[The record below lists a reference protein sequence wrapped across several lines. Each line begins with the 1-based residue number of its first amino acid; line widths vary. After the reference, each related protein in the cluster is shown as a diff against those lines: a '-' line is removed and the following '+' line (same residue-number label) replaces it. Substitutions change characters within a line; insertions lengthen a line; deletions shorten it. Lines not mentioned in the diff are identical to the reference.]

1 MSLNQ
6 LPNVRKEEIDA
17 MNRIAEERM
26 KKDGLVMHEP
36 IAEPL
41 QNMHPMLQHHEEPD
55 YYAADESHESE
66 VQTNQDQDY
75 EEEEQEVVQQPVAQ
89 ESHQQMNFRMIRE
102 RAEAAER
109 RADEAMKYAMSLQQ
123 QNTPKQQVQVV
134 EDDYSDIGLDD
145 DGLAE
150 GKHLKKVLKEMRELK
165 REMHEYKTRS
175 TNDTVEVKL
184 KSQYPDFDNVIT
196 KENLET
202 LSSMNPDLADMISN
216 TPDMYKRAKLA
227 YDMVKQ
233 FGIYKSGPPAKTYS
247 AEKHIAQKNAA
258 KPRPLTSVSPQ
269 QGDTPLSK
277 ANAFANGGLSEEMK
291 AQYRR
296 EMAHYAKGR

>member
-1 MSLNQ
+1 MSLPHATQAQINEMNKVADQ
-6 LPNVRKEEIDA
+6 KMRDAGIVIEEVA
-17 MNRIAEERM
+17 VQPVEN
-26 KKDGLVMHEP
+26 K
-36 IAEPL
+36 
-41 QNMHPMLQHHEEPD
+41 HPMLAYQEEPSMQQEVEQEPEYED
-55 YYAADESHESE
+55 VEEVEEE
-66 VQTNQDQDY
+66 VQ
-75 EEEEQEVVQQPVAQ
+75 PAPQ

-109 RADEAMKYAMSLQQ
+109 RADEAMKYAMSFQQ
-123 QNTPKQQVQVV
+123 QQQPKQQVQPEP

-150 GKHLKKVLKEMRELK
+150 GKHLKKVMKEMRELK

-175 TNDTVEVKL
+175 TTDNVEIKL
-184 KSQYPDFDNVIT
+184 KSQYPDFNQVIT

-202 LSSMNPDLADMISN
+202 LSSMNPDLADMISQ

-233 FGIYKSGPPAKTYS
+233 FGIYKNTPPAPTYD
-247 AEKHIAQKNAA
+247 AEKAIAQKNAA

-291 AQYRR
+291 MQYRR
-296 EMAHYAKGR
+296 EMAQYAKGR